1 LINADERQRE
11 LTDEQKPF
19 ICSNPVLA
27 HDTVW
32 LTPEECVWASQNTP
46 DHLPSL
52 EWRIK
57 TLGKK
62 FIPEDEIDDK
72 ITDETVSAY
81 ACLTSAHHIQVFQ
94 SIILVWE
101 GACATTLYRPRL

>member
-1 LINADERQRE
+1 MG
-11 LTDEQKPF
+11 
-19 ICSNPVLA
+19 LA
-27 HDTVW
+27 KHPRPPTV
-32 LTPEECVWASQNTP
+32 AGMG
-46 DHLPSL
+46 
-52 EWRIK
+52 IK

-101 GACATTLYRPRL
+101 GACATTLYGPRL